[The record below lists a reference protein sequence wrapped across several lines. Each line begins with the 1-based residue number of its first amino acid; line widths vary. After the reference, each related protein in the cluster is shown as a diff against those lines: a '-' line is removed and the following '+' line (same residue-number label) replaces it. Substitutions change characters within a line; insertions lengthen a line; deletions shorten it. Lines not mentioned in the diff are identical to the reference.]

1 VDSVKQTLTVSSP
14 GRLCLF
20 GEHQDYLGLPVI
32 SMAISLRARI
42 HGAKRLIREVII
54 HKPDINET
62 ESFFLDDLSYSK
74 PRDYFKSGINV
85 CRGEGLIFSNGFEC
99 EVTSEIPFQSGTSSS
114 SAIMVSWIHYLSKM
128 ADEPVDWNRQK
139 LGELAFKAEVKE
151 FNEPGGMMDQYSS
164 AIGNLI
170 YLESEPEISINL
182 LNPKLGTFVLG
193 DSCETKDTMGM
204 LQRCRDLRLN
214 IINNMKSRN
223 SSFDLHSCDLDSIS
237 SSLNDEE
244 LNLMKGT
251 VQNRNLLKQSLSELE
266 KDEPNHELIGN
277 LLTEHHLVLRDVL
290 GVSTP
295 KIESMLNASLQ
306 AGALGGKING
316 SGGGGCMFSYAPDH
330 PEKVAEAIV
339 KVGGKAYVVHID
351 DGTIID

>member
-1 VDSVKQTLTVSSP
+1 MKQTLTVSSP

-42 HGAKRLIREVII
+42 HGIKRLNREVII

-62 ESFFLDDLSYSK
+62 ESFILDDLSYSK

-85 CRGEGLIFSNGFEC
+85 CQGAGLIFSNGFEC
-99 EVTSEIPFQSGTSSS
+99 EVTSEIPFQSGASSS
-114 SAIMVSWIHYLSKM
+114 SAIMVSWIHFLSKM
-128 ADEPVDWNRQK
+128 ADEPTDWNRQK

-164 AIGNLI
+164 AMGNLI
-170 YLESEPEISINL
+170 YLESEPEISIKL
-182 LNPKLGTFVLG
+182 LNPKLGAFVLG
-193 DSCETKDTMGM
+193 DSCETKDTMGI
-204 LQRCRDLRLN
+204 LQRCRNLRLN
-214 IINNMKSRN
+214 IINNMKTRN
-223 SSFDLHSCDLDSIS
+223 SSFDLHTCDSDSIS
-237 SSLNDEE
+237 SSLNDED

-251 VQNRNLLKQSLSELE
+251 MQNRDLLKQALIELE
-266 KDEPNHELIGN
+266 KDKLNHKLIGD
-277 LLTEHHLVLRDVL
+277 LLTAHHSLLRDVL

-295 KIESMLNASLQ
+295 QIESMLEASLQ

-330 PEKVAEAIV
+330 PERVADAIE
-339 KVGGKAYVVHID
+339 KSGGKAYIVHSD
-351 DGTIID
+351 DGTIIV

>member
-1 VDSVKQTLTVSSP
+1 
-14 GRLCLF
+14 
-20 GEHQDYLGLPVI
+20 
-32 SMAISLRARI
+32 
-42 HGAKRLIREVII
+42 
-54 HKPDINET
+54 
-62 ESFFLDDLSYSK
+62 
-74 PRDYFKSGINV
+74 
-85 CRGEGLIFSNGFEC
+85 
-99 EVTSEIPFQSGTSSS
+99 
-114 SAIMVSWIHYLSKM
+114 
-128 ADEPVDWNRQK
+128 
-139 LGELAFKAEVKE
+139 
-151 FNEPGGMMDQYSS
+151 
-164 AIGNLI
+164 
-170 YLESEPEISINL
+170 
-182 LNPKLGTFVLG
+182 
-193 DSCETKDTMGM
+193 
-204 LQRCRDLRLN
+204 
-214 IINNMKSRN
+214 MKSRN